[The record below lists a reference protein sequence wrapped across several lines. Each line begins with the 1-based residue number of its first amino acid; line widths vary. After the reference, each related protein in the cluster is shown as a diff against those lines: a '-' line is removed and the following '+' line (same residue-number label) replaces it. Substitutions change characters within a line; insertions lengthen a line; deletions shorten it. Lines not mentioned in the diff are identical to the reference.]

1 MMKFGV
7 RRSFVVTRFYI
18 GTQEQF
24 NCWAIKFN
32 GNTKN
37 VTSNWYLIHGWKDI
51 STVFMQK
58 NYDNISI
65 SKKVLANQIQK

>member
-37 VTSNWYLIHGWKDI
+37 VILK
-51 STVFMQK
+51 
-58 NYDNISI
+58 
-65 SKKVLANQIQK
+65 

>member
-1 MMKFGV
+1 MMKFGENCV

-24 NCWAIKFN
+24 NYWAIKFN

-37 VTSNWYLIHGWKDI
+37 VILLK
-51 STVFMQK
+51 
-58 NYDNISI
+58 
-65 SKKVLANQIQK
+65 